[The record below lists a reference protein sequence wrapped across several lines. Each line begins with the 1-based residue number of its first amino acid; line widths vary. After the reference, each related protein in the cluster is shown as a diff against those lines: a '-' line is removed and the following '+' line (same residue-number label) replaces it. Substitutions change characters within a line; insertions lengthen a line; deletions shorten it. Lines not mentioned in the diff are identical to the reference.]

1 MHDTE
6 PRMETTR
13 RFPRTLAEA
22 FPRHYPDQFYMLQ
35 GHKPRMMHP
44 DLPVVLM
51 CVFAAGFLVGLLVA
65 GA

>member
-1 MHDTE
+1 MTDTE

-22 FPRHYPDQFYMLQ
+22 FPKYYPDQFYMLQ
-35 GHKPRMMHP
+35 GHKPRHFDP
-44 DLPVVLM
+44 DTVVVLA
-51 CVFAAGFLVGLLVA
+51 CVFAAGFIAGLLV